1 MTDIV
6 ERLRSLNADFLHEEA
21 ADEIERLRAALLKV
35 EMEKEITDIEEVGR
49 LFALGKREGIEA
61 ALAAARSVVSPC
73 DDMQRHVAADEIV
86 ADIRALLEDAK

>member
-6 ERLRSLNADFLHEEA
+6 DRLRGIVRRPLGANPLDLLHEEA
-21 ADEIERLRAALLKV
+21 ADEIERLRAFGC
-35 EMEKEITDIEEVGR
+35 EVISLVAAAR
-49 LFALGKREGIEA
+49 REGIEA

-86 ADIRALLEDAK
+86 AAIRALLEDKP